1 MDMLLK
7 KGNQTAA
14 SHETRYFQRSKL
26 LRIFR
31 GDMSDSLCQSSK
43 GIHDYVCPSCKG
55 ELELRQET
63 LVCLPCQVSYPI
75 INGIHDFI
83 WEDLPHSSNPVFRRL
98 WAFDVLAPV
107 YESLFWYNLFIHLVG
122 GLGSTSQREMVRN
135 IADMV
140 HMDEGTILDVA
151 CGPGILSRH
160 IASSSVFVHGID
172 ASMGMLRRGVFYTKR
187 DQIVNMQ
194 FARAKAEELPF
205 GPALFHA
212 AICGGALHLFRDPL
226 LALREI
232 GRTMREGAPLVVT
245 TLISGQKG
253 ILRFPPVRRY
263 AEQHH
268 GIHVFEIDEL
278 EQHLSDSGFER
289 LEPKIYGSLLLF
301 RARRARV
308 TGYRKE
314 GAL

>member
-1 MDMLLK
+1 MDKREQTSSFLNERERVNRC
-7 KGNQTAA
+7 KG
-14 SHETRYFQRSKL
+14 R
-26 LRIFR
+26 
-31 GDMSDSLCQSSK
+31 
-43 GIHDYVCPSCKG
+43 HDYVCPNCKG

-75 INGIHDFI
+75 IKGIPDFI
-83 WEDLPHSSNPVFRRL
+83 LEDLSHSFNPVFRRL

-107 YESLFWYNLFIHLVG
+107 YESFFWYNFFVNFVG
-122 GLGSTSQREMVRN
+122 GFGSTSRSKMMHN
-135 IADMV
+135 ITALV
-140 HMDEGTILDVA
+140 HTDEGTILDVA
-151 CGPGILSRH
+151 CGPGILSRG
-160 IASSSVFVHGID
+160 IASSPVFVHGID

-187 DQIVNMQ
+187 DQIVNMR

-205 GPALFHA
+205 GPAFFDA

-232 GRTMREGAPLVVT
+232 GRTMREGAPLAVT

-253 ILRFPPVRRY
+253 ILRFPPVRRH

-278 EQHLSDSGFER
+278 EQHLSDAGFEHF
-289 LEPKIYGSLLLF
+289 EPRIYGSLLLF

-308 TGYRKE
+308 TG
-314 GAL
+314 